1 MKMKNV
7 CWSKVSSSLGA
18 VVFLIAIAS
27 ANISW
32 AAQSNGSNNV
42 FALSQNLD
50 VDPSSGTASISIP
63 IEVPQGRAGIQPNV
77 TLLYNSSGSNGMLGV
92 GWSME
97 LGSIQRSMKKGMPKY
112 NNADMF
118 VLVQAGSSQEL
129 VDISGNGTEFRLETE
144 GSFSKIKFD
153 GSSWIITDR
162 KGTKYY
168 FGTSA
173 TARVADPASASKVFK
188 WCLEQ
193 VEDISGNYLTI
204 SYMAADNQL
213 YPQEIKYTGNTT
225 ANLLPYASVNF
236 SYDVKANVADTT
248 NSFATGFKILQ
259 TKRLSTI
266 EVRAEGNLIKK
277 YVLNY
282 LQAPVTGKSLLNNVT
297 LVGTDGFSTLPATKM
312 TYSQPSYTLNPS
324 VNITT
329 LPGNLSDS
337 RYRMIDMNNDGLS
350 DFLDTSIAGNWKV
363 YLNTF
368 HNAMIS
374 FGAAVALSNSPA
386 FTGDNTN
393 SLFVDLNGDG
403 LLDAILGDSV
413 GSYRVWINN
422 GNNGFEAVKYVANT
436 PASTLSSKTIQ
447 FLDMNNDGVMDMVES
462 FASENKPYK
471 IYINDGNGNFA
482 VGISAV
488 NSPYQSFTNG
498 NIQMADFNGDG
509 LLDVI
514 LASFTSPYKVWLNNG
529 VNGYEQV
536 KTTTSYPLALD
547 FLSQRIQL
555 ADINGDGLSDLL
567 VTGASYTLYISNG
580 RGDFNIAVTMYSTP
594 GVGVNDPAVKLIDAN
609 GDHLPDVVVGKAPYK
624 FYLNNGN
631 GGFLSPVVL
640 SNYPSVNLDDSS
652 IVMADIDG
660 DQVLDFM
667 YGNTSGNRFWSNSLN
682 ERQARANSLIDVDN
696 SFGGHLELQ
705 YQNLPIKGWG
715 GLQYGFA
722 NSRILLNTV
731 KTISRRA
738 SLTGDVYVAKYD
750 YLEGL
755 WDNKNRE
762 FRGFKT
768 VKMID
773 PDGNYSLTEYAQD
786 DIYKG
791 RPLSQA
797 SYDSAGKLY
806 SKSENIWA
814 YQELGDGVVFPYL
827 KQEDSYIYD
836 GNATGRRTQAQYF
849 YEENPQYG
857 NLTKSINFGEVDLTT
872 GTDIGTDKNTSYVQY
887 HNNTNAWLLGLPKIS
902 IATDNA
908 GAQFAKTTFFY
919 DSSTN
924 FLTLPTKGLM
934 TKKVDWAGTAPY
946 AVDPY
951 VNYSYDDIGNLVM
964 MQDISGSKT
973 MITYDA
979 IYKIFPLETSNAAAH
994 KVVNEY
1000 YGVNGVALSGSDGTL
1015 GLWGQLKSTTDP
1027 NEKKGLRIYDVFGRT
1042 IKTVSP
1048 LDTIALP
1055 TMSYEYVYG
1064 VSQLKVIAKQRI
1076 KSGSAGTIDTVQFL
1090 DGLGRV
1096 VQSKSKSEKPGQFI
1110 VSGLSEYNSR
1120 GLPVKKYVPYM
1131 TSVPLSELDVLDTN
1145 QPYTLISYD
1154 AMGRAVRTTAPDG
1167 SYSNVI
1173 YDDWDSTS
1181 FDENGHMQKSYADFA
1196 GRLIKKEE
1204 YTGADGRNH
1213 VYPAS
1218 AFTLYATTLYTYDAK
1233 GNLTKTQD
1241 AKGNVTTIDY
1251 NTFGRKTQMTDP
1263 DMGTWKYQY
1272 DYVGNLTRQDDAKGQ
1287 SLRFGYDQL
1296 NRLTA
1301 KTDLNLI
1308 RVNYTY
1314 DQVNSINGKGRL
1326 NNAKY
1331 YNGASYFSYDNL
1343 GREKQSVKAIGENY
1357 YDVSRTYDALDRLVT
1372 LQYPENSTVGYTYN
1386 EAGQVNSVFSM
1397 LPTTTIPDSSG
1408 DDAFYMASPFAQ
1420 YRFNENAASIAVF
1433 DSGTSKTNIAS
1444 ASNTSTLSN
1453 NGKVGKGFRFNGV
1466 NNFVNTDA
1474 LFSKVR
1480 YDNKGSFSFW
1490 LKPETGSSLITF
1502 GGPGGYF
1509 SIDWSEF
1516 TQAVSVSISGAGT
1529 PISCVTPNNS
1539 VPVGNWVHVVVV
1551 QDAVDLKI
1559 YINGQEQPLFYWYQ
1573 NNKAAWLNYTWAG
1586 PMNYGRIGAFNATAN
1601 PASNS
1606 SFFKGT
1612 LDDIRYYSNK
1622 ALIPQEVWGI
1632 YNKGLGTEA
1641 ENPSV
1646 SNTPPP
1652 NVSLVA
1658 RVISPFAHYKL
1669 NDNAPSVDVLDE
1681 AVGYNDGVATN
1692 YTSALSVS
1700 GKINGALNF
1709 NGVDQYVDMSSL
1721 WSDIRYDSVGAFSMW
1736 VKPVAGFPILNF
1748 AGTGGFFLIAY
1759 NSNQSLEFG
1768 ITGSGNPISCVTQAG
1783 SVPANVFSH
1792 VVVTQDGTQLKIY
1805 INGILQQNLTYTYQ
1819 SNKAAWV
1826 NFLSG
1831 PITNARLGSSAI
1843 YGGNKSYFKGSVDDV
1858 RYYRK
1863 ALNVDEIKALYNEGA
1878 GTEEE
1883 NPAMGT
1889 VPVVLP
1895 PLEPS
1900 TVPQSAGQVYIKN
1913 VDYNATG
1920 QMTKV
1925 EFGNGVVT
1933 TYGYSPT
1940 MLRLTNLTTVN
1951 ASGTVLQDLS
1961 YAYDGVGNIT
1971 QIIDAVNTASQTF
1984 KYDALNRLTQSTGV
1998 AYGTKTYTYDQIGN
2012 ITSKDGL
2019 TYTYG
2024 ENGAGPHAVTSLSDG
2039 TTMTYDANGNMST
2052 KSKSGVVMQYYY
2064 DSENRLAEVRKNMTL
2079 IAQYMYDGDG
2089 GRVQKTS
2096 YVTTANSVSSGLSY
2110 GALLGDPQI
2119 TSTPVITKYV
2129 GEMYEETDNVGTRFI
2144 FLGGQRIAAVDTVS
2158 GSPVFYHGDHLGST
2172 NVMTDNNGNQ
2182 IELLEYDPYGKINRH
2197 DATSGSSRL
2206 AKQQFTGKKLDD
2218 ETGLI
2223 YFGARYYDPS
2233 LGRFIT
2239 PDTIV
2244 QNPSDPQTLNRY
2256 SYCGNNP
2263 VNRVDLDGHKWSWKK
2278 FFINF
2283 AAAVVGVTVAVV
2295 SAGTLAPAVGAF
2307 WAAVAGG
2314 AIGGAISGG
2323 MATGLQGGSWSQIGM
2338 SVLMGAGFGA
2348 IGGGIAGSSLSN
2360 LAKGIIAGIGI
2371 LGGGAYAAATDNLD
2385 SFTGGLVGAVGGG
2398 IVGKRILNSINSKS
2412 SSNNNLLKQER
2423 KGAQNLKT
2431 DQKPG
2436 PTYKIKT
2443 NYDIEGQ
2450 IKSFD
2455 FGPDGDN
2462 TANIKVIGRLPDTA
2476 VAKSWPGHD
2485 VLDLPKSQW
2494 SELKNDAWIKSGIN
2508 NKQTFYT
2515 ASPQTFE
2522 NVTGTIYGREIII
2535 IEGSNKYIQVEQY
2548 YIPK

>member
-1 MKMKNV
+1 MKNV
-7 CWSKVSSSLGA
+7 CWSKVSSSLGV

-32 AAQSNGSNNV
+32 AAQSSGSSNV

-77 TLLYNSSGSNGMLGV
+77 TLLYNSSGGNGILGV

-97 LGSIQRSMKKGMPKY
+97 LGYIQRSTKKGVPQY
-112 NNADMF
+112 NNMDTF

-129 VDISGNGTEFRLETE
+129 VDISGNGTEFRPETE
-144 GSFSKIKFD
+144 GSFSRIKFD
-153 GSSWIITDR
+153 GTAWIITDR
-162 KGTKYY
+162 KGTKYF
-168 FGTSA
+168 FGTSSSS
-173 TARVADPASASKVFK
+173 RVVNPASASQVFK
-188 WCLEQ
+188 WCFER
-193 VEDISGNYLTI
+193 VEDINGNYLTI
-204 SYMAADNQL
+204 SYLAADNQL
-213 YPQEIKYTGNTT
+213 YPQEIKYAGNTT
-225 ANLLPYASVNF
+225 ANLFPYASIKF
-236 SYDVKANVADTT
+236 FYDVKTNVADTA
-248 NSFATGFKILQ
+248 NSFMSGFKIAQ
-259 TKRLSTI
+259 TKCLAAI
-266 EVRAEGNLIKK
+266 EVRVDGNLVRK
-277 YVLNY
+277 YGLNY
-282 LQAPVTGKSLLNNVT
+282 IADSVMGKSLLKSAT
-297 LVGTDGFSTLPATKM
+297 LYGADGTSTLPATM
-312 TYSQPSYTLNPS
+312 MSYAQASYTLDPMI
-324 VNITT
+324 NILS
-329 LPGNLSDS
+329 LPGNLGNPF
-337 RYRMIDMNNDGLS
+337 YRMMDINNDGLS
-350 DFLDTSIAGNWKV
+350 DFLDTSISGNWKV
-363 YLNTF
+363 YLNTSK
-368 HNAMIS
+368 NGTIS
-374 FGAAVALSNSPA
+374 FGSAVTLSNSPA
-386 FTGDNTN
+386 FIGDNIN
-393 SLFVDLNGDG
+393 SHFVDLNGDG

-413 GSYRVWINN
+413 SSYRVWINN
-422 GNNGFEAVKYVANT
+422 GNNGFDTVKYVANT
-436 PASTLSSKTIQ
+436 PATTLSSKTIQ
-447 FLDMNNDGVMDMVES
+447 FLDMNNDGVVDMLES
-462 FASENKPYK
+462 FASENKSYK
-471 IYINDGNGNFA
+471 IYMNDGNGGFA
-482 VGISAV
+482 AGIPAV
-488 NSPYQSFTNG
+488 NSPYQAFTNG

-509 LLDVI
+509 LMDVI
-514 LASFTSPYKVWLNNG
+514 LASFSSPYKIWLNNG
-529 VNGYEQV
+529 VNGYEQP

-580 RGDFNIAVTMYSTP
+580 RGDFNTAVTMYSTP

-624 FYLNNGN
+624 VYLNHGN
-631 GGFLSPVVL
+631 SGFLSPVVL
-640 SNYPSVNLDDSS
+640 SNYPSVNLNDSS
-652 IVMADIDG
+652 IVMADING

-667 YGNTSGNRFWSNSLN
+667 YGNTSGNRFWINSLN
-682 ERQARANSLIDVDN
+682 ARQARTNSLVDVDN

-750 YLEGL
+750 YSGGL

-762 FRGFKT
+762 FRGFKS

-773 PDGNYSLTEYAQD
+773 PEGNYSLTEYAQD
-786 DIYKG
+786 EIYKG

-814 YQELGDGVVFPYL
+814 HQDLGHGVIFPYL

-836 GNATGRRTQAQYF
+836 GNATGRRTQALYF
-849 YEENPQYG
+849 YEQNPQYG
-857 NLTKSINFGEVDLTT
+857 NLTKSINFGEVNLAT
-872 GTDIGTDKNTSYVQY
+872 GADIGTDKITTEVWY
-887 HNNTNAWLLGLPKIS
+887 HNNTSAWLLGLPKVTVARGNTGS
-902 IATDNA
+902 
-908 GAQFAKTTFFY
+908 QFAKTTFFY

-924 FLTLPTKGLM
+924 YLTLPTKGLL

-946 AVDPY
+946 AVDPF
-951 VNYSYDDIGNLVM
+951 VTYSYDAIGNLVM
-964 MQDISGSKT
+964 TQDISGSKT
-973 MITYDA
+973 MIAYDSTY
-979 IYKIFPLETSNAAAH
+979 KVFPLETSNAAAH

-1000 YGVNGVALSGSDGTL
+1000 YGVNGVALSGSDGTF

-1076 KSGSAGTIDTVQFL
+1076 KSGSAGTIDTVQFS

-1120 GLPVKKYVPYM
+1120 GLPVKKYVPYI
-1131 TSVPLSELDVLDTN
+1131 TSTPLSELDVLDTN

-1173 YDDWDSTS
+1173 YDDWDSMS
-1181 FDENGHMQKSYADFA
+1181 FDENGHMQKSYADSA

-1204 YTGADGRNH
+1204 YTGSDGRNS

-1218 AFTLYATTLYTYDAK
+1218 AFKLYSTTLYTYDVK
-1233 GNLTKTQD
+1233 GNLIKTKD

-1251 NTFGRKTQMTDP
+1251 NTLGRKTQMTDP

-1272 DYVGNLTRQDDAKGQ
+1272 DYAGNLTQQDDAKGQ
-1287 SLRFGYDQL
+1287 SLRFEYDQL
-1296 NRLTA
+1296 NRLKT

-1314 DQVNSINGKGRL
+1314 DQLNTINGKGRL

-1331 YNGASYFSYDNL
+1331 YNGSSYFLYDDL

-1357 YDVSRTYDALDRLVT
+1357 YEVNRTYDALNRLVT

-1397 LPTTTIPDSSG
+1397 LPTTTIPDPSG
-1408 DDAFYMASPFAQ
+1408 DETVYMASPFAQ
-1420 YRFNENAASIAVF
+1420 YRLNESAASPTVF
-1433 DSGTSKTNIAS
+1433 DSGTGKTNIVSS
-1444 ASNTSTLSN
+1444 ANTSMLSN
-1453 NGKVGKGFRFNGV
+1453 SGKVGKGFRFNGM
-1466 NNFVNTDA
+1466 NNFVNTDT
-1474 LFSKVR
+1474 LFNKVR

-1490 LKPETGSSLITF
+1490 LKPEMGSSLITF
-1502 GGPGGYF
+1502 GGLGGYF
-1509 SIDWSEF
+1509 SIEWSEF
-1516 TQAVSVSISGAGT
+1516 TQAVSFSISGAGT
-1529 PISCVTPNNS
+1529 PISCATPNNS
-1539 VPVGNWVHVVVV
+1539 VPVGNWVHVAVV
-1551 QDAVDLKI
+1551 QDGVNLKI

-1573 NNKAAWLNYTWAG
+1573 NNKAAWFNYTWAG
-1586 PMNYGRIGAFNATAN
+1586 PMNYGRIGAFNSTAN

-1652 NVSLVA
+1652 NVSLVP
-1658 RVISPFAHYKL
+1658 RVTSPFAHYKL
-1669 NDNAPSVDVLDE
+1669 NDNAASVDVFDQ
-1681 AVGYNDGVATN
+1681 AVGYNDGIATN
-1692 YTSALSVS
+1692 NTSALSVG
-1700 GKINGALNF
+1700 GKINSAFNF
-1709 NGVDQYVDMSSL
+1709 NGVDQYVNMSSL
-1721 WSDIRYDSVGAFSMW
+1721 WSDIRNDRVGTFSMW
-1736 VKPVAGFPILNF
+1736 VKPLAGEPIISFTGAGGYFFIGYGAGNQSIAVAISG
-1748 AGTGGFFLIAY
+1748 AGTPL
-1759 NSNQSLEFG
+1759 
-1768 ITGSGNPISCVTQAG
+1768 SCGTARG
-1783 SVPANVFSH
+1783 SVPVDTYSH

-1805 INGILQQNLTYTYQ
+1805 INGVLQENLTYWYQ
-1819 SNKAAWV
+1819 GNKGTWL
-1826 NFLSG
+1826 NFLTGS
-1831 PITNARLGSSAI
+1831 ITTARLGSSI
-1843 YGGNKSYFKGSVDDV
+1843 DGGNHYYHKGAVDDL
-1858 RYYRK
+1858 RYYKK
-1863 ALNVDEIKALYNEGA
+1863 ALNLDEIKALYNDGT
-1878 GTEEE
+1878 GTENE

-1933 TYGYSPT
+1933 TYTYSPT
-1940 MLRLTNLTTVN
+1940 MLRLTNLTTAN
-1951 ASGTVLQDLS
+1951 ASGTILQNLS
-1961 YAYDGVGNIT
+1961 YTYDGVGNIT
-1971 QIIDAVNTASQTF
+1971 QIIDGVNTASQTF
-1984 KYDALNRLTQSTGV
+1984 KYDALNRLTKATGA

-2012 ITSKDGL
+2012 ITSKDSL
-2019 TYTYG
+2019 NYAYG

-2052 KSKSGVVMQYYY
+2052 KSKFGEVVQYYY
-2064 DSENRLAEVRKNMTL
+2064 DAENRLTEVRKNMTL
-2079 IAQYMYDGDG
+2079 IAQYLYDGDG

-2096 YVTTANSVSSGLSY
+2096 YVTTVNSVSSGLSY
-2110 GALLGDPQI
+2110 GALLGDPQT

-2158 GSPVFYHGDHLGST
+2158 GSPVYYHGDHLGST

-2182 IELLEYDPYGKINRH
+2182 AELIEYDPYGKINRH
-2197 DATSGSSRL
+2197 DASAGSSRL

-2223 YFGARYYDPS
+2223 YFGARYYDSS

-2239 PDTIV
+2239 ADTIV

-2295 SAGTLAPAVGAF
+2295 SAGILAPAVGVF

-2314 AIGGAISGG
+2314 AVGGAISGG
-2323 MATGLQGGSWSQIGM
+2323 MATGMQGGSWSQIGM

-2360 LAKGIIAGIGI
+2360 LAKGIIAGVGI
-2371 LGGGAYAAATDNLD
+2371 IGGGGYAAATGNLD
-2385 SFTGGLVGAVGGG
+2385 SFLGGVAGGVTGGVVGNA
-2398 IVGKRILNSINSKS
+2398 IVKSQQFQNVKRTLTPQQ
-2412 SSNNNLLKQER
+2412 QENQN
-2423 KGAQNLKT
+2423 AQQLKT
-2431 DQKPG
+2431 DQKPEVKRPIQTEYIYEESG
-2436 PTYKIKT
+2436 VRYV
-2443 NYDIEGQ
+2443 
-2450 IKSFD
+2450 
-2455 FGPDGDN
+2455 GPDEAAGAAKNGVIPN
-2462 TANIKVIGRLPDTA
+2462 THFDKVT
-2476 VAKSWPGHD
+2476 
-2485 VLDLPKSQW
+2485 PKNVFYT
-2494 SELKNDAWIKSGIN
+2494 NDAPLTSASQAKAAYNLPTMPTHRI
-2508 NKQTFYT
+2508 TFSMKEVVNIYGST
-2515 ASPQTFE
+2515 VE
-2522 NVTGTIYGREIII
+2522 GGTGTELITRQQ
-2535 IEGSNKYIQVEQY
+2535 IQVINIE
-2548 YIPK
+2548 PLKP